1 MWGIEVAQVKAAASS
16 VNSSLTILSRAKG
29 GGIDHARKPTAA
41 DLGMWQCGESTYKAN
56 DACDCAC
63 GQYDPDCD
71 DPRLETRGCPEK
83 DMVRQP
89 PARLP
94 VCLRSAVLRRTAHHS
109 AASAAGDHSAHCE
122 SHWWAKGVMLLF
134 RGTGVHERR
143 RNVFDKPIRL

>member
-1 MWGIEVAQVKAAASS
+1 VLLSSMWGIEVAQVKAAASS
-16 VNSSLTILSRAKG
+16 VNSSLIILSRAKA
-29 GGIDHARKPTAA
+29 IDHARKPTAA
-41 DLGMWQCGESTYKAN
+41 EGMWQCGENTYKAN

-83 DMVRQP
+83 DMVRKP
-89 PARLP
+89 PA
-94 VCLRSAVLRRTAHHS
+94 CLRALGSAQTNSTHS